1 MSTLIDSTVNT
12 KSTVLDT
19 SRNVKPDKPK
29 GYLVKDPLYKQPV
42 VYFKDLAK
50 DTYGIVKGAKGT
62 ANDHELGK
70 QNDVGLKIGVIAI
83 AAYLTTMRISK
94 LPKMMEWIGAGSFLA
109 SMALWPKLAIAL
121 PLKLR
126 TGVDIRQKYVD
137 SYGRKK
143 DFYQDSQY
151 LPWDLYSKEEIK
163 KMGDKMRVP
172 YDVPNRDEVIREKA
186 RKLSVQG
193 NTLWMATAGFATP
206 TMSALICTGLTPWVE
221 TLKQK
226 ADLKKTE
233 REMNS
238 VTGFNSKMAAPKDA
252 QRKFDAFLAAHKGK
266 QLDNFDELISLMEWS
281 PIKSDVRR
289 PLAEDLK
296 VFMKNPNDINPG
308 FVAKLYERFL
318 EPLTEANVS
327 LKDLEEYFKNNNLYG
342 IQEGE
347 RGFLSRFKTANASSE
362 AGTIEEAVSD
372 ILGKVIDSKNSPNAQ
387 NAKAMIYDEAI
398 DGIQSVLESHNRRV
412 LDDSTIEKLRSV
424 YETLS
429 NYQAREQVLERWE
442 SVRFAKNADSMGT
455 YSSKRL
461 AKTLFSALGFSKKEI
476 EKLSLEGAETGKLL
490 EERLAAI
497 AKDPEKYKKVVRKIA
512 EKAVEYEAEMGGNTR
527 KQYCGWV
534 ASMCD
539 AAAKGLRDLG
549 FGKAADYF
557 GGRNISGKLR
567 EQITGSLKYVKEA
580 QFDFNV
586 LGTQADFF
594 RVIQTLDL
602 FRRLEDNTFVAFFEQ
617 LKNTGDGKPGIE
629 TVKTKAKEA
638 LISAGSGDY
647 AVKLGLKEK
656 PNTFKVLSRML
667 FGALPKDYVFDQ
679 IIAMADKPETASLRG
694 SLLAIKA
701 KPDATVKEM
710 YDAAIKGGLDPVKL
724 GRFLTGM
731 SDDTVQVLMSAS
743 GKSKISLVEKMK
755 SYFDSFIKFAINTCS
770 DNSCRGLNL
779 QGIHNTDYVL
789 NGLPEQLGASKLTDS
804 LIGSKVED
812 LIRRNAKEFSNTNKW
827 LKIFGIGGAVLLTGT
842 VLATLFFGHIPQKEM
857 YMRNGNKK

>member
-1 MSTLIDSTVNT
+1 MVTLIDSAINT
-12 KSTVLDT
+12 KTPVLDT

-50 DTYGIVKGAKGT
+50 DTYGIVKGAKGK

-70 QNDVGLKIGVIAI
+70 QNDVGLKIGVVAI
-83 AAYLTTMRISK
+83 AAYLTTMRLSK

-151 LPWDLYSKEEIK
+151 LPWDLYSKEEIR
-163 KMGDKMRVP
+163 KMGDKMKVP

-206 TMSALICTGLTPWVE
+206 TMSALICTGLTPWLE

-226 ADLKKTE
+226 ADLRKTE

-238 VTGFNSKMAAPKDA
+238 VTGFNSSMAAPKSA
-252 QRKFDAFLAAHKGK
+252 QRKFGAFLAANKGK
-266 QLDNFDELISLMEWS
+266 QLDNLDELVSLMEWS

-289 PLAEDLK
+289 PLIKDLEK
-296 VFMKNPNDINPG
+296 YMISSNDINSG
-308 FVAKLYERFL
+308 FVGSLYERFI
-318 EPLTEANVS
+318 EPLTKANVS
-327 LKDLEEYFKNNNLYG
+327 LQDLEKHFKENHLYG
-342 IQEGE
+342 VQEGE
-347 RGFLSRFKTANASSE
+347 NGFLKRFKAIYTSSE
-362 AGTIEEAVSD
+362 AGTIEEAVSE
-372 ILGKVIDSKNSPNAQ
+372 ILEKVIDTKNSSNAQ
-387 NAKAMIYDEAI
+387 SAKMMISDEAI
-398 DGIQSVLESHNRRV
+398 DGIQTVLNSHNRRI
-412 LDDSTIEKLRSV
+412 LDDSAIERLRSV

-429 NYQAREQVLERWE
+429 NYYAREQVLERWE

-476 EKLSLEGAETGKLL
+476 EKLSLEGSETGKIL

-497 AKDPEKYKKVVRKIA
+497 AKNPEKYKKVVRKIA
-512 EKAVEYEAEMGGNTR
+512 EKAMEYEAEMGGNTR
-527 KQYCGWV
+527 KQYCGWI

-539 AAAKGLRDLG
+539 AAASG
-549 FGKAADYF
+549 FREAGFSSMADYF
-557 GGRNISGKLR
+557 GGRNIQGGLR
-567 EQITGSLKYVKEA
+567 ERITGSLKYVKEA

-594 RVIQTLDL
+594 KVIQTLDL
-602 FRRLEDNTFVAFFEQ
+602 FRRLEDGTFPAFYEV
-617 LKNTGDGKPGIE
+617 LKTTGDRVPSIS
-629 TVKTKAKEA
+629 TVTEKAKEA

-647 AVKLGLKEK
+647 AVKLGLKDK
-656 PNTFKVLSRML
+656 PNTFKVLTRIL
-667 FGALPKDYVFDQ
+667 FGALPENYVSDQ
-679 IIAMADKPETASLRG
+679 IIAMADKPELASLRE
-694 SLLAIKA
+694 SLLAIKGRNGS
-701 KPDATVKEM
+701 VKEI
-710 YDAAIKGGLDPVKL
+710 YETAIKGGLDPVRL

-731 SDDTVQVLMSAS
+731 SDDTVQVLVNAG
-743 GKSKISLVEKMK
+743 GKRKVSLVDKMK
-755 SYFDSFIKFAINTCS
+755 EYFDSFIKFAVNTCS

-779 QGIHNTDYVL
+779 QGVHNPHYAL

-827 LKIFGIGGAVLLTGT
+827 LKMFGIGGAVLLTGT

-857 YMRNGNKK
+857 YMRNGNKQ